1 MTKIKAI
8 LFDLDGTL
16 LPVDQEEFTKAYF
29 GLVAAKAAPLGYEP
43 KRLVDA
49 VWAGTIAMV
58 KNDGKES
65 NETVFWKKFSSIFSE
80 DARKDREVFDDFY
93 RVEFNELRKIC
104 RPDPDAAAALK
115 RIKALGFR
123 VALATNPL
131 FPSVATENRIRWAG
145 LEPGDFEFY
154 TAYETIGLS
163 KPNPKYYLEVANRIG
178 LEPNECAM
186 VGNDA
191 FEDGIAGTVGMR
203 VFLLTD
209 CLINKD
215 NRDISAIPHGSFKRM
230 MEWAE
235 RLNQPAAE

>member
-43 KRLVDA
+43 GKLVDA
-49 VWAGTIAMV
+49 VWAGTMDMV

-65 NETVFWKKFSSIFSE
+65 NESVFWKKFSSIFGE
-80 DARKDREVFDDFY
+80 DIQKDREVFDDFY

-104 RPDPDAAAALK
+104 RPNPDAVTALK
-115 RIKALGFR
+115 RIKELGFR

-145 LEPGDFEFY
+145 FEPGDFEFY

-163 KPNPKYYLEVANRIG
+163 KPNPKYYLEVAKRIG
-178 LEPNECAM
+178 LKPDECAM

-191 FEDGIAGTVGMR
+191 FEDGIAETVGMR

-209 CLINKD
+209 FLINKG
-215 NRDISAIPHGSFKRM
+215 NRDISAFPQGGFQRM
-230 MEWAE
+230 TEWAG
-235 RLNQPAAE
+235 RLNSTAAI